1 MGSGSTVISKK
12 DKVGFSRT
20 RFKSI
25 VLLKLS
31 IFHQTLRNSTVYMI
45 IAKKFDGAKDKICSA

>member
-1 MGSGSTVISKK
+1 MISKK

-31 IFHQTLRNSTVYMI
+31 IFHQALRDSTVYMI